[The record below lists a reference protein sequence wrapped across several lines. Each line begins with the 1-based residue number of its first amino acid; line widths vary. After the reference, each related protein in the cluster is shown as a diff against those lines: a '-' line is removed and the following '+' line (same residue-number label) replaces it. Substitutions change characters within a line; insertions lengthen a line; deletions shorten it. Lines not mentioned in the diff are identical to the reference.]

1 MRRSDSR
8 SEGWRG
14 GRRRCGGYGVG
25 GGDFTAF
32 ELEQEKWVR
41 ERSGKVG

>member
-1 MRRSDSR
+1 MRVGVG
-8 SEGWRG
+8 EGG
-14 GRRRCGGYGVG
+14 GVGVPVWG